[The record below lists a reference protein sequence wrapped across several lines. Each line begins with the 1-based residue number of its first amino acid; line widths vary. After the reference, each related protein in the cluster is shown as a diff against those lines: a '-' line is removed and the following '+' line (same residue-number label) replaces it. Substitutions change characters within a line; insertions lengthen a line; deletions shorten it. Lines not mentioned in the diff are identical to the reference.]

1 MGLGWVKALGK
12 FNLRSRMTKSD
23 QNGLSERQRKALPFF
38 VNSCSDVEAC
48 RQANISKQTYYE
60 WLKDPRFKAE
70 LKRLRNL
77 VIEDAVEQLKAHT
90 SKAVNTLV
98 GLLDVDNSALQRGVA
113 NDILT
118 YVARYK
124 EIQELENRI
133 EAIERRQ

>member
-1 MGLGWVKALGK
+1 VQHNYHGEI
-12 FNLRSRMTKSD
+12 MTKPD
-23 QNGLSERQRKALPFF
+23 QNGLSERQLKALPFF
-38 VNSCSDVEAC
+38 VSSCSDVEAC
-48 RQANISKQTYYE
+48 RKANISKQTYYE
-60 WLKDPRFKAE
+60 WLKEAQFKTE

-77 VIEDAVEQLKAHT
+77 VIEDALEQLKAHT

-98 GLLDVDNSALQRGVA
+98 GLLDVDNCALRRSVA

-133 EAIERRQ
+133 EAIERRK